1 MRSGFRNVTGKMKV
15 KILVAV
21 LIAGSFGLQA
31 GAQTN
36 SAPVFSTN
44 WVTAVPYYREVNGQ
58 LYNTTRSALWKTL
71 AGDILKVSTNE
82 IVVSTYQINSDYGV
96 VTPSRQLDYYY
107 VGGVDGTP
115 PTFGKKLYGKKVI
128 VQNCPASDS
137 HLALAVGETVQI
149 RAMYIG
155 TTNFNGD
162 ALELWDHGTPHLVKV
177 VTTNYAPAVKVE
189 KGKQ

>member
-1 MRSGFRNVTGKMKV
+1 MVTGKMKV
-15 KILVAV
+15 KMLVAL
-21 LIAGSFGLQA
+21 LIAGSLGLQA

-36 SAPVFSTN
+36 ANPIFTTN
-44 WVTAVPYYREVNGQ
+44 YVTAVPWYREVNGQ

-82 IVVSTYQINSDYGV
+82 IVLSTFQINPNYGV
-96 VTPSRQLDYYY
+96 ETPSGQLDYYY
-107 VGGVDGTP
+107 VGGVDGAP

-128 VQNCPASDS
+128 ICDCPASDS

-155 TTNFNGD
+155 TTNHDGD
-162 ALELWDHGTPHLVKV
+162 MLELWDHGTPHVVIV
-177 VTTNYAPAVKVE
+177 VTTNYARAFKTE
-189 KGKQ
+189 KGSQ